1 MGGFK
6 NKWGSNFYY
15 YITTLTLF
23 HLVRNSIHP
32 ENASVVTCRYPHI
45 YNFSLRKEFLE
56 TLCKCIY
63 LGF

>member
-32 ENASVVTCRYPHI
+32 ENASVVTCRYPQI
-45 YNFSLRKEFLE
+45 YNFSLRKNF
-56 TLCKCIY
+56 
-63 LGF
+63 